1 MWIKI
6 KSLICSFRQT
16 RPELEG
22 KAVSIPSL
30 PVSADARATNDQ
42 PVDERIEQAFMGMVL
57 GVHSP
62 QNAPLNDFERRA
74 LKAFTALLDSDLAD
88 NRLIPRLPSVLPR
101 LMSYFRDPSTTSREL
116 AELIGQDIV
125 SVSEVIR
132 LANSP
137 FYRRASEARSL
148 EQAVLVLGER
158 GLRQLVANLLV
169 RPIFSERQGHFSAI
183 AGLLLWEQSEKTAL
197 IASALARQER
207 GDEFNAYLAG
217 ISSNLGLLIGCRVLD
232 SLFDGNQT
240 PSSVAFRAQW
250 LGVARQLTARVA
262 RAWEFPAAT
271 CAVLTQLGKLEPSR
285 LPPEAMRLYSA
296 QRLSQFHGLQSSD
309 RLPATDPTQSGSNVA
324 DDRAYAL
331 AMEILARLDGRKG

>member
-1 MWIKI
+1 M
-6 KSLICSFRQT
+6 KSAS
-16 RPELEG
+16 
-22 KAVSIPSL
+22 
-30 PVSADARATNDQ
+30 DQ

-62 QNAPLNDFERRA
+62 QNKPLNDFERRA
-74 LKAFTALLDSDLAD
+74 LKAFSALLDSDLAD

-101 LMSYFRDPSTTSREL
+101 LMSYFRDPSTTSKEL
-116 AELIGQDIV
+116 AQLIEQDIV

-158 GLRQLVANLLV
+158 GLRQMVANLLV

-183 AGLLLWEQSEKTAL
+183 AGLLLWEQSGKTAL
-197 IASALARQER
+197 IASALARQEQ

-232 SLFDGNQT
+232 RLFDGSQT
-240 PSSVAFRAQW
+240 PSSLAFRAQW

-271 CAVLTQLGKLEPSR
+271 CAVLTQLGRLEPSR

-296 QRLSQFHGLQSSD
+296 QRLSQFQGLQSSG
-309 RLPATDPTQSGSNVA
+309 RLPAADPTQSGLNIA
-324 DDRAYAL
+324 DDRVYDL
-331 AMEILARLDGRKG
+331 AMDILARLDGRKG